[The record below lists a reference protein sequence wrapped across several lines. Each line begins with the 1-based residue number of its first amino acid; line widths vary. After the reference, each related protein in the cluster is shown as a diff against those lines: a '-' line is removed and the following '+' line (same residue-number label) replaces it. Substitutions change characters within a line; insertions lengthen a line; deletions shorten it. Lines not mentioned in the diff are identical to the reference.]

1 MAVKVL
7 DYIFL
12 GRPLLLI
19 PAWTI
24 YLHVQAVCHPA
35 DSDPGSV
42 VHHIGSLAVL
52 SLIFAGTYIVNQ
64 IFDIASDRIND
75 KLYLLPRG
83 IITVPAAWIA
93 YVAVTACG
101 LIVAIFISQHLL
113 VIALLIVSL
122 GLFYSLPGVRLKDRA
137 MAGLLAN
144 AIAYGVLIPAAASPE
159 AVVESTGLAAAAY
172 FLAIAVGY
180 ILTTIPDFEGDTQSG
195 KRTVAVVLH
204 PERALSLAL
213 AVDVATLA
221 VSISA
226 GNTELAI
233 VAGVT
238 LCMLIAL
245 TIWYR
250 RPLLL
255 LSCKLPILL
264 LTIATI
270 WHFPAY
276 GILLILTIVLTR
288 LYYKYRFG
296 VVYPKLS

>member
-1 MAVKVL
+1 MAVKVF
-7 DYIFL
+7 DFIFL

-19 PAWTI
+19 PVWTI
-24 YLHVQAVCHPA
+24 YLHFQAACRPA
-35 DSDPGSV
+35 DSNAGSI
-42 VHHIGSLAVL
+42 VHHLASLAAV

-83 IITVPAAWIA
+83 IIAVPAAWIA
-93 YVAVTACG
+93 YAVLTVCG
-101 LIVAIFISQHLL
+101 LVVAIFVSEHLL
-113 VIALLIVSL
+113 VISLLIVSL
-122 GLFYSLPGVRLKDRA
+122 GLFYSLPRVRLKDRA
-137 MAGLLAN
+137 IAGLLAN
-144 AIAYGVLIPAAASPE
+144 AIAYGVLVPAAASPE
-159 AVVESTGLAAAAY
+159 AVVESKGWTVVPY

-204 PERALSLAL
+204 PKGALYLAL
-213 AVDVATLA
+213 ALNVATLA
-221 VSISA
+221 VSILT
-226 GNTELAI
+226 GNTELAM

-238 LCMLIAL
+238 LGMLIAL
-245 TIWYR
+245 TIWFR

-255 LSCKLPILL
+255 LACKLPILF
-264 LTIATI
+264 LTLAAM

-276 GILLILTIVLTR
+276 GILLVLTIVLTR

-296 VVYPKLS
+296 IVYPKLS